1 MSVAVD
7 QILAK
12 RARRTGRR
20 PEAASLLAALLLH
33 ATMIAAVL
41 LLPRL
46 TPPPEPLEFVP
57 VTILP
62 AQALGVRRPAARPR
76 SETPRPPEPEPAA
89 EEPEPPTPEPEPE
102 RPEPR
107 PSQEDVPVLPDPDKK
122 PEKKPEKPKPA
133 ASDRATKPA
142 AETPRK
148 PEKPP
153 EPSSGGSGGTGTN
166 PAGTAAQGDPEGEA
180 GRRGSPTGNPLGT
193 SAFGSEIAGLDNP
206 DFTYGYYID
215 QLLSAIDA
223 NWVRPPLG
231 GEVRAIIHF
240 RIERNGEIS
249 DLRVAESSGYN
260 SFDLAAVRAVQNA
273 APFPRL
279 PRAYRHD
286 SLGVNLIVR

>member
-7 QILAK
+7 QILA
-12 RARRTGRR
+12 RRERRTGRR

-33 ATMIAAVL
+33 TAVIAAVL
-41 LLPRL
+41 FLPRL
-46 TPPPEPLEFVP
+46 APPPEPLEFVP

-76 SETPRPPEPEPAA
+76 AETPKPPEPEPAA
-89 EEPEPPTPEPEPE
+89 EEPQPPAPEPEK
-102 RPEPR
+102 PEPR
-107 PSQEDVPVLPDPDKK
+107 REEVPPLPDPDRK
-122 PEKKPEKPKPA
+122 PEKKPEKTAPSDRDSRKPA
-133 ASDRATKPA
+133 T
-142 AETPRK
+142 ETPRK
-148 PEKPP
+148 PEKTP
-153 EPSSGGSGGTGTN
+153 EGGTGTN
-166 PAGTAAQGDPEGEA
+166 PAGTAAQGDPEGQP
-180 GRRGSPTGNPLGT
+180 GRRGSPTGDPLGT

-240 RIERNGEIS
+240 RIERNGKIT

-260 SFDLAAVRAVQNA
+260 SFDLAALRAVQNA

-279 PRAYRHD
+279 PRAYRND

>member
-33 ATMIAAVL
+33 ATAITAVL

-46 TPPPEPLEFVP
+46 APPPEPLEFVP

-89 EEPEPPTPEPEPE
+89 EKPAPPAPEPEPV
-102 RPEPR
+102 
-107 PSQEDVPVLPDPDKK
+107 QEDVPVLPDPEKK

-133 ASDRATKPA
+133 ASDDTARR
-142 AETPRK
+142 PRR
-148 PEKPP
+148 P
-153 EPSSGGSGGTGTN
+153 EPATEPAPGAGGATGTN
-166 PAGTAAQGDPEGEA
+166 PAGTAAQGDPEGEP

-223 NWVRPPLG
+223 NWVRPSLG

-240 RIERNGEIS
+240 RIERNGKIS

-260 SFDLAAVRAVQNA
+260 SFDLAALRAVQNA
-273 APFPRL
+273 APFSPL